1 MDAIVTVI
9 ETEDVP
15 PTFHETNKFT
25 KVFQTIVDSYGVATY
40 RELNP
45 GFSCFFLLICACM
58 VLVVVVYFQQ

>member
-45 GFSCFFLLICACM
+45 GFSCFFFFLYVHAW
-58 VLVVVVYFQQ
+58 Y